1 MSIESA
7 KVTIQRD
14 GFLVVRNVF
23 PQSQVLELGRKMEA
37 ELIRFEQSSASMPA
51 HMRMSLDRSE
61 MPVDGELA
69 QFRLD
74 PLNYAHLTQSVVLIE
89 TLQSI
94 MGEPYLWHY
103 PTMFRKMRPKDE
115 KGFLPFHQDFS
126 YNGHYSHLYTCW
138 VPLNDCGVKA
148 PSISVV
154 KAKIWEKFQHI
165 ASGKWEYGIPQELL
179 NEILAS
185 APVMDLEFKAGD
197 AAIFDELTL
206 HRTFSSPAMDQYRL
220 SMDARAIPLSSIS
233 PEIRRQRKFVAMD
246 REKLIV
252 EDI

>member
-1 MSIESA
+1 MSSETARS
-7 KVTIQRD
+7 TIQSD
-14 GFLVVRNVF
+14 GFLIVRNAF
-23 PQSQVLELGRKMEA
+23 PRSQVLELGRKMEA
-37 ELIRFEQSSASMPA
+37 ELTRFEQSRASIPV
-51 HMRMSLDRSE
+51 HMRMSLERSE

-74 PLNYAHLTQSVVLIE
+74 PLNYAHLTQSMVLIE

-103 PTMFRKMRPKDE
+103 PTMFRKMSPQSE
-115 KGFLPFHQDFS
+115 EGFLPFHQDFS
-126 YNGHYSHLYTCW
+126 YNGHYPHLYTCW

-154 KAKIWEKFQHI
+154 RKKIQEKFEHT
-165 ASGKWEYGIPQELL
+165 ASGKWEYGIPQDLL
-179 NEILAS
+179 DETLAS

-206 HRTFSSPAMDQYRL
+206 HRTFSSLGMDQYRL

-246 REKLIV
+246 REELIV